1 MFYLIGLGLDLKSI
15 SVEALEVCRKADKI
29 YIENYTVDF
38 PYDVESL
45 EKVLGKRII
54 LLSRIM
60 VENEKF
66 VEEAKNRDVVL
77 LVYGSPLIATT
88 HISLILKCKK
98 EKIEYRVFHNASIF
112 DAICETGLQVYKF
125 GKTASLPKWQEN
137 FKPKSFVEIVKL
149 NKAIK
154 AHTLMLVDMG
164 LSFHEALEQLKTA
177 FRGKNTKLGK
187 LVICSRIGTEE
198 SKIYYDYI
206 ENLMGAEIYPPFCII
221 IPSELHFIEGEALNL
236 VSEKV

>member
-45 EKVLGKRII
+45 EKVLEKRII
-54 LLSRIM
+54 LLSRVM

-66 VEEAKNRDVVL
+66 VEEAKNKDVVL

-112 DAICETGLQVYKF
+112 DAVCETGLQVYKF
-125 GKTASLPKWQEN
+125 GKTASLPAWTEN

-164 LSFHEALEQLKTA
+164 LTFSQALEQLKTA

-187 LVICSRIGTEE
+187 LVICSKMGTEE
-198 SKIYYDYI
+198 SRVYYEHI
-206 ENLMGAEIYPPFCII
+206 EKLMGAEIYPPFCII
-221 IPSELHFIEGEALNL
+221 IPSELHFVEGEALNL
-236 VSEKV
+236 VREKI